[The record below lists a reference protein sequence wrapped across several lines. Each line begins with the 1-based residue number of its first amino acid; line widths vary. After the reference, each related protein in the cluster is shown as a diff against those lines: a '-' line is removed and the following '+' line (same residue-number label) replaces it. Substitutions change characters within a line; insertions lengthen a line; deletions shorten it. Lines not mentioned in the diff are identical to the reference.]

1 MFCATP
7 YVIMYLYNILDEY
20 EPCSSCKLN
29 LTWCRYIEAAFKLNN
44 VQVLVRKTE
53 RLYGIETREY

>member
-1 MFCATP
+1 MSMNLVHI
-7 YVIMYLYNILDEY
+7 VI
-20 EPCSSCKLN
+20 SCKLN